1 MLHATTVALAG
12 QGVLILGPSGS
23 GKSGLALQLMA
34 MGAELVADDR
44 TIVTARGSTLH
55 ARAPGTIAGR
65 IEARGV
71 GILQVAARAEV
82 DLALAVDMGRVEAQ
96 RLPEPH
102 AVAVLGLSLPC
113 LHKVE
118 MPHFPA
124 AILHYLRS
132 EPPRGAPE
140 TKGPT

>member
-55 ARAPGTIAGR
+55 AR
-65 IEARGV
+65 
-71 GILQVAARAEV
+71 
-82 DLALAVDMGRVEAQ
+82 
-96 RLPEPH
+96 
-102 AVAVLGLSLPC
+102 
-113 LHKVE
+113 
-118 MPHFPA
+118 
-124 AILHYLRS
+124 
-132 EPPRGAPE
+132 
-140 TKGPT
+140 